1 MSTTTHYHISRMSNE
16 HHDWMRALEFYKQ
29 ELDILTKRLSEV
41 STQYTRTEVKAD
53 VEHYQNQF
61 LIQRNNIDEL
71 MHDFKEHDVHIHED
85 VVKMAQHVSNR
96 TLAEHDNLR
105 DRYFRFEKFIHEM
118 RHDFNRFLSRYL

>member
-1 MSTTTHYHISRMSNE
+1 MATTTHYHISRMSNE

-41 STQYTRTEVKAD
+41 SIQYTRTEVKAD

-71 MHDFKEHDVHIHED
+71 MHDFKEHDTHIQKRCGDYGTARVEH
-85 VVKMAQHVSNR
+85 HVSR
-96 TLAEHDNLR
+96 ARQFARSL
-105 DRYFRFEKFIHEM
+105 FSF
-118 RHDFNRFLSRYL
+118 